1 MTDYLTVAEVL
12 QLHRLLIARYGGAFG
27 VRDLNALESA
37 LYRPQ
42 SGYYVDI
49 IQEACALMES
59 IAINHP
65 FIDGNKRVAFAVTDV
80 FLRLNGFRI
89 FAPPMGI
96 YRNIIG
102 LFDHQQ
108 FTLEGVEGVL
118 RQIIRSTIDQV
129 FSP

>member
-27 VRDLNALESA
+27 VRDINALESA

-42 SGYYVDI
+42 IGYYDDI
-49 IQEACALMES
+49 ILEACALMES

-89 FAPPMGI
+89 VALPMGI
-96 YRNIIG
+96 YQSMIG
-102 LFDHQQ
+102 LFEHQQ
-108 FTLEGVEGVL
+108 FTRQGVEGML
-118 RQIIRSTIDQV
+118 REIVRPVD
-129 FSP
+129 